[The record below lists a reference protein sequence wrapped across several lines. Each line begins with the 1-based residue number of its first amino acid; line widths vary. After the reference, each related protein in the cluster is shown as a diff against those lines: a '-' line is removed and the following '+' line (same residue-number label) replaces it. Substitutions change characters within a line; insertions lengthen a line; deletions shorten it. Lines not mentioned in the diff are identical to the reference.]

1 MAQQSGPI
9 VVPDDES
16 TASEGS
22 VEKETSQTL
31 SAKRKLK
38 ARAVNDDDWS
48 DDSDHQYSAF
58 KKRRAASRKPAAAK
72 GKATA
77 TAGARPLQKTTQK
90 TASKKTK
97 SRLHDSSASESES
110 TLPASLPAYFLK
122 RRAAFDESCD
132 TRHEAGL
139 RLPPDYSDV
148 YFSDD
153 ERLEELEERPQFDPS
168 SGIKPCHPYRDINI
182 AGGLIPASLAQYL
195 RDYQIQGIQFL
206 YDLFIHQRGGILGDD
221 MGLGKTVQVAAFLTV
236 AFGKTG
242 DSRDAKRMRKY
253 RRTKDGWYP
262 RALIVCPGS
271 LIQNWKNELERW
283 GWWVIDLFHGPKRD
297 DVLGTARA
305 GRLEIMITTYTT
317 YKNSANE
324 VNMVPWDVVIADEC
338 HCIKDP
344 AAGITQSMNLVN
356 SLCRIGLTGT
366 AIQNNYDELWAL
378 LNWTN
383 PGQFGTRSDWQRM
396 VAQPLAIGQS
406 HDATLHQ
413 LSKARMTAKKLR
425 DNLLPKFFLRRLK
438 SLIADQLPKKSDKVV
453 FCPLSDL
460 QREAYQNILASPV
473 AQFVLTSFDLC
484 PCRSGGTRG
493 HCCFKMNAD
502 GEKWQSLTFPL
513 IISLQKLANHF
524 NLLMPRTADVPDKYK
539 RELRILQAAAPND
552 WGKQYASRDS
562 ILNLANPE
570 YCGKWKVLKK
580 LLEFWHKN
588 GDKVLVFSHSVR
600 LLNILQQLFNK
611 TLYNVSYLDGSLS
624 YEERQATVDDFNC
637 DPNQFIFLIST
648 KAGGVGLNITSAN
661 KVVIMDPHWN
671 PSYDLQAQDRAYR
684 IGQVRDV
691 DVYRLISVG
700 TIEEITYARQIYKQ
714 QQANIGYNASNER
727 RYFKGVQHQSKG
739 ELFGIQNLLTYNGD
753 EGVLRHIVNKTN
765 VAEAR
770 AGVKMID
777 IDMSKVVQDAEDDL
791 PIKKEGGVDDETG
804 GLKQVSAMLTAPDN
818 KRGVIQRSSAINK
831 SKSDPIQAI
840 LAGEGVEYTHENSEV
855 IGSSKIENELS
866 RWAEKATGP
875 EGGTSGLALF
885 FDSQQDDGAHKSS
898 HCDFNPPEDVMQRQ
912 FCTMAKEFGFS
923 NATEFALAVEG
934 MTQEQRRNCLD
945 SFYRSRR
952 EKLRKAEKMGID
964 DRVKV
969 EVDTKVSLETEVN
982 FDAERHVVGRGQVK
996 TDTEKEEP
1004 SAQKNRA
1011 ATPVPSVKHE
1021 PGNSPFGTVVPAAS
1035 SMNKPRP
1042 SLPIWLSDDEETD
1055 EL

>member
-1 MAQQSGPI
+1 MAQQLNPI
-9 VVPDDES
+9 VIPDDES
-16 TASEGS
+16 TASEES
-22 VEKETSQTL
+22 VNHEAKKAL
-31 SAKRKLK
+31 PVKRKLTPQP
-38 ARAVNDDDWS
+38 VDFNSWS
-48 DDSDHQYSAF
+48 DESDEHYDVF
-58 KKRRAASRKPAAAK
+58 KKRRATSKASSAAK
-72 GKATA
+72 GKKKATA
-77 TAGARPLQKTTQK
+77 SGGPSRKTAGRKA
-90 TASKKTK
+90 K
-97 SRLHDSSASESES
+97 SRLNDDPAPEDEPG
-110 TLPASLPAYFLK
+110 LPTSLPAYFRK
-122 RRAAFDESCD
+122 RRTAFDERCKAL
-132 TRHEAGL
+132 HEAGL

-153 ERLEELEERPQFDPS
+153 ERLAELEEKPQFDRS
-168 SGIKPCHPYRDINI
+168 SGIKPCHPYKDIKI

-195 RDYQIQGIQFL
+195 RDYQIQGVQFL
-206 YDLFIHQRGGILGDD
+206 YDLFVHQRGGILGDD

-242 DSRDAKRMRKY
+242 DSRDAKRMRKF
-253 RRTKDGWYP
+253 RRTKEDWYP
-262 RALIVCPGS
+262 RILIVCPGS
-271 LIQNWKNELERW
+271 LIVNWKNELERW
-283 GWWVIDLFHGPKRD
+283 GWWVVDSFHGPKRD
-297 DVLGTARA
+297 DVLSTARA
-305 GRLEIMITTYTT
+305 GMLEVMITTYTT
-317 YKNSANE
+317 YKMSANE
-324 VNMVPWDVVIADEC
+324 INMVPWDVVIADEC

-366 AIQNNYDELWAL
+366 AIQNNYEELWAL

-383 PGQFGTRSDWQRM
+383 PGQFGTMSVWQRM

-413 LSKARMTAKKLR
+413 LSKARTTAKKLR

-460 QREAYQNILASPV
+460 QREAYQNILASPI
-473 AQFVLTSFDLC
+473 AQFVLMSFDQC
-484 PCRSGGTRG
+484 PCSSGRTRG
-493 HCCFKMNAD
+493 HCCYEMNAD
-502 GEKWQSLTFPL
+502 GEKWQALTFPL

-524 NLLMPRTADVPDKYK
+524 NLLMPRSADVPDKYQ
-539 RELRILQAAAPND
+539 RELRILQASMPND
-552 WGKQYASRDS
+552 WETHYNSRDS
-562 ILNLANPE
+562 MLSLANPE

-600 LLNILQQLFNK
+600 LLHILQQLFNK

-739 ELFGIQNLLTYNGD
+739 ELFGIQNLLSYNGD

-770 AGVKMID
+770 AGVRMID
-777 IDMSKVVQDAEDDL
+777 IDMNEAIQAAENDL
-791 PIKKEGGVDDETG
+791 PIKKEGGADDETG
-804 GLKQVSAMLTAPDN
+804 GLKQLSTMLTDPKN
-818 KRGVIQRSSAINK
+818 KRGIIQDSKVANK
-831 SKSDPIQAI
+831 TKSDPIQAI

-855 IGSSKIENELS
+855 IGSSKVENELS
-866 RWAEKATGP
+866 RLAEKATSP
-875 EGGTSGLALF
+875 EGGVAGLALF
-885 FDSQQDDGAHKSS
+885 LDSQQRSS
-898 HCDFNPPEDVMQRQ
+898 AGETQTSFHYEFNPPEDVRQRQ
-912 FCTMAKEFGFS
+912 FCSMAKELGFA
-923 NATEFALAVEG
+923 NVTEFALAVEG

-945 SFYRSRR
+945 SFYKARA
-952 EKLRKAEKMGID
+952 EQLGKAEEIEPAGS
-964 DRVKV
+964 VKT
-969 EVDTKVSLETEVN
+969 EVDTGEFIKTETDLADDNIVADHPEVKN
-982 FDAERHVVGRGQVK
+982 ESEKKDLAAQDVK
-996 TDTEKEEP
+996 IATTDIIK
-1004 SAQKNRA
+1004 Q
-1011 ATPVPSVKHE
+1011 E
-1021 PGNSPFGTVVPAAS
+1021 PGNSSLNMLAKVTPNPD
-1035 SMNKPRP
+1035 KP
-1042 SLPIWLSDDEETD
+1042 STSI
-1055 EL
+1055 